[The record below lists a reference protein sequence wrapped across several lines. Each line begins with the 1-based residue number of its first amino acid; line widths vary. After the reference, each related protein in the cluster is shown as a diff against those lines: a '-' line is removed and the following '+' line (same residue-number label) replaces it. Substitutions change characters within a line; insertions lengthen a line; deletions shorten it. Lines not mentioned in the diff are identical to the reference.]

1 MLRPGGAGPGHPTA
15 QPAAPQGAG
24 PGCGLGCGP
33 GWGLSCEL
41 GFGFACGRPAG
52 WAGPQYWV
60 GRAAGPWVAPAHHVP
75 PRPRPTPGP
84 PAGGRSWP
92 VCARQPNP
100 PSLGPRIPP
109 PRQPSP
115 RASQAHSTLPTNP
128 RPHVVAQ
135 RANFGGPSV
144 FSLFLF

>member
-1 MLRPGGAGPGHPTA
+1 MLRPGGAGTGHPTA

-60 GRAAGPWVAPAHHVP
+60 GRRLGRGDGPSS
-75 PRPRPTPGP
+75 PRPTAAYPN
-84 PAGGRSWP
+84 
-92 VCARQPNP
+92 ARAARW
-100 PSLGPRIPP
+100 LAVTRLRPP
-109 PRQPSP
+109 PFIIY
-115 RASQAHSTLPTNP
+115 HNI
-128 RPHVVAQ
+128 
-135 RANFGGPSV
+135 
-144 FSLFLF
+144 